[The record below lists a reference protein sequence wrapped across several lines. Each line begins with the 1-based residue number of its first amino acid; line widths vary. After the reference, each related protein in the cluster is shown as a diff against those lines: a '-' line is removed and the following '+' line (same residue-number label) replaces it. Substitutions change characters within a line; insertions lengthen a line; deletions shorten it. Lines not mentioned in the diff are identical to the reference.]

1 MRVLL
6 DHSIVGQAL
15 TSLTIRK
22 DREFAAC
29 RICGDIFQPW
39 LNTDTPDH
47 EYNSE
52 IRLAASIEVLEW
64 RNKHNSRHSDA
75 EHIMFGKSGRTLSPE
90 AAIKLAPFGLVPIGA
105 SDDAEVAQ
113 ALAEA
118 PRVPIDDVE
127 TTLRRSPTTLKGV
140 Y

>member
-6 DHSIVGQAL
+6 DHSIIGQTL

-64 RNKHNSRHSDA
+64 RSKHNSKHSDA
-75 EHIMFGKSGRTLSPE
+75 EHIRFNRSGRTLSPE
-90 AAIKLAPFGLVPIGA
+90 AAIRLAPFGLVPIGD
-105 SDDAEVAQ
+105 SDDAEIAQ

-118 PRVPIDDVE
+118 PRAPIDDVQS
-127 TTLRRSPTTLKGV
+127 TLRRSPTTLKGV

>member
-1 MRVLL
+1 MRLLL
-6 DHSIVGQAL
+6 DHSIVGQSL

-29 RICGDIFQPW
+29 RICGAIFQPW

-64 RNKHNSRHSDA
+64 RSKHNAQHPDK
-75 EHIMFGKSGRTLSPE
+75 EHIRFNQSGRTMTPE
-90 AAIKLAPFGLVPIGA
+90 AAIKLAPFGLVPLDG
-105 SDDAEVAQ
+105 DDEIAQ

-118 PRVPIDDVE
+118 PRVPVNDVE
-127 TTLRRSPTTLKGV
+127 TTLRHN